1 MNGEMAIERP
11 EIPQLNTQ
19 SEDEIAVSA
28 LIKKLTFYRPIS
40 QTGTEAI
47 PDIAK
52 KRKQTFP
59 LKQSDRFIARTNPI
73 RHMERGMQM
82 LEKAKTH
89 LAKNEAS
96 LLEQAIL
103 LV

>member
-1 MNGEMAIERP
+1 MDDDMAIERP
-11 EIPQLNTQ
+11 KIPQPVTQ
-19 SEDEIAVSA
+19 SKNKIAVSVP
-28 LIKKLTFYRPIS
+28 IRKFTFYRPIS
-40 QTGTEAI
+40 QTSKKTTLNT
-47 PDIAK
+47 AK
-52 KRKQTFP
+52 KRKHTFL
-59 LKQSDRFIARTNPI
+59 LKQSDRFIARTDPV

-82 LEKAKTH
+82 LEEIKTY